1 MVKEPSGQPTP
12 DPPAIGGR
20 INQLRQER
28 EWSLADLGGRA
39 HVSTSMLSE
48 VERDRANPTLAVAHR
63 IAAAFGL
70 TIDELLATP
79 SQPPIRFVSG
89 QDPRHQ
95 FVRSEQISIRTLS
108 PLDLDRDLEFYEI
121 RLQRGAQLLSA
132 PHPVGTHELLT
143 VRNGTVCVISGG
155 HEQVLE
161 EGDSAHFRA
170 DLEHCIRNAGG
181 SESVVYLIDRYAS

>member
-1 MVKEPSGQPTP
+1 MLKEPSEQSTP
-12 DPPAIGGR
+12 EAPAIGAR

-28 EWSLADLGGRA
+28 QWSLADLGSRA

-79 SQPPIRFVSG
+79 PHPPIRFVSG
-89 QDPRHQ
+89 RDPRHQ

-121 RLQRGAQLLSA
+121 RLQPGAQLLSA

-143 VRNGTVCVISGG
+143 VRSGTVCVISGG
-155 HEQVLE
+155 QEQELE
-161 EGDSAHFRA
+161 EGDSVHFRA
-170 DLEHCIRNAGG
+170 DLEHCIRNV
-181 SESVVYLIDRYAS
+181 SENESVVYLIDRYAS